1 MPDGPKTDRR
11 STLKVIA
18 VTGGAVGACALA
30 LPAAR
35 FVVAPAAG
43 GAGGG
48 RWIKT
53 VALETLKE
61 GEPKRVALVADHR
74 DAWTLEK
81 QVELGAVWLLRE
93 DGDAV
98 KAWSVVCPHLG
109 CAIDKSPTGPGFLCP
124 CHDSAFDL
132 AGRRQSGPSPRDLDA
147 LATRIEDGIIVIEFQ
162 RFRQGTP
169 EKTPMG

>member
-1 MPDGPKTDRR
+1 MPEAPKTDRR
-11 STLKVIA
+11 NALKVIA
-18 VTGGAVGACALA
+18 VTGGIAGAGALA

-48 RWIKT
+48 RWIRT
-53 VALETLKE
+53 VALEALKE
-61 GEPKRVALVADHR
+61 GEPKRVALVADHK

-93 DGDAV
+93 GDAV

-109 CAIDKSPTGPGFLCP
+109 CAVDKSATEPGFNCP
-124 CHDSAFDL
+124 CHDSSFDP
-132 AGRRQSGPSPRDLDA
+132 AGRRLSGPSPRDMDA
-147 LATRIEDGIIVIEFQ
+147 LATRVEDGFVVVEFQ